1 MRIYQGSLDAF
12 LHGALSEAKG
22 FRTLQL
28 THALVRMGL
37 AHNQRDLEMCS
48 RWGETYWQVL
58 LAAKTDGYPFIG

>member
-1 MRIYQGSLDAF
+1 
-12 LHGALSEAKG
+12 
-22 FRTLQL
+22 
-28 THALVRMGL
+28 MGL